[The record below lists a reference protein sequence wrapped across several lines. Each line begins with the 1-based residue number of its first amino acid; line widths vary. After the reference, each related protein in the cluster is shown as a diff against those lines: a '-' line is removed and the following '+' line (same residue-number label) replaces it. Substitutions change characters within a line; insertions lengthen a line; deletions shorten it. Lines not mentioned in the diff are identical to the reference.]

1 MKSYREL
8 SQLKTL
14 AERFRYLDLT
24 GTVGAMTFGGHRE
37 WNQEFYSSDLWREVR
52 RKVLIRDEGCEMGLQ
67 PYIIPDAVYVHHIN
81 PMTIEDFI
89 EGNPLLLDPD
99 NLVCVS
105 YDVHQ
110 AIHYGNSD
118 ALKKYEVITRTKN
131 DTCPWK

>member
-1 MKSYREL
+1 
-8 SQLKTL
+8 
-14 AERFRYLDLT
+14 
-24 GTVGAMTFGGHRE
+24 MTFGGHRE
-37 WNQEFYSSDLWREVR
+37 WNQEFYSSSLWREVR
-52 RKVLIRDEGCEMGLQ
+52 RKVLIRDEGCEMGVQ
-67 PYIIPDAVYVHHIN
+67 PYVIPGAVYVHHIN